1 MTENERIAFLTKKV
15 IELNE
20 ITKEIS
26 EQFPEK
32 SFSLDGIL
40 LGNIVEVMTAHAY
53 GLTLYPQSEKIHDG
67 EVAGRKVQIKGTQ
80 KVDNIDIKYEP
91 DFLIVEYIDK
101 NTGQIYEIYNG
112 PGSIVWEHTR
122 FVKRSNEYTIQVRKL
137 MELDEKVSDEDR
149 IAHIVPVMKFRDVYG
164 QIALKK
170 TSPQRGKSNG
180 RTLHMGYVNRNRQEN
195 MGCLNKPGNHY
206 NQQAYKLKCQMCDF
220 EYEANGCDIAIR
232 KCPNCM

>member
-1 MTENERIAFLTKKV
+1 MTENEKIVFLTKKV

-20 ITKEIS
+20 VTKEIS
-26 EQFPEK
+26 ELFPEK

-80 KVDNIDIKYEP
+80 KVDNVHIKYEP
-91 DFLIVEYIDK
+91 DYLLVEYIDK
-101 NTGQIYEIYNG
+101 STGQIYEIYNG
-112 PGSIVWEHTR
+112 PGSIVWEHVR
-122 FVKRSNEYTIQVRKL
+122 FVKSSNEYTIQVRKL
-137 MELDEKVSDEDR
+137 LELDEKVSDEER
-149 IAHIVPVMKFRDVYG
+149 IVHVVPVMKYRDVYG
-164 QIALKK
+164 QIAFEK
-170 TSPQRGKSNG
+170 TSTKRKNSNR
-180 RTLHMGYVNRNRQEN
+180 RTLHIGYVNRNKQEN

-206 NQQAYKLKCQMCDF
+206 NQQAYKLKCQLCDF